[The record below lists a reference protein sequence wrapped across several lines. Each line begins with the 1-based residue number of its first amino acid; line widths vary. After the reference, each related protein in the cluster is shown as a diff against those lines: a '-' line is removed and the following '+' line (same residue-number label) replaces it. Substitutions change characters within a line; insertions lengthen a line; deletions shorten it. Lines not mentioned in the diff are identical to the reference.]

1 MFAVSASVIMLG
13 LALHTTRAFDPS
25 HGSQA
30 AIPNTGVLQLLWLG
44 HHSAP
49 VHEILEDVTHP
60 TDANL
65 RRAGVID
72 VCFAKTISDEE
83 HQLSVRSS
91 TGGLAG
97 QIDRGHDDSVVDIDH
112 LST

>member
-13 LALHTTRAFDPS
+13 LALHTTRAFDPF
-25 HGSQA
+25 HDSQA

-49 VHEILEDVTHP
+49 IHEVLEDVAHP

-65 RRAGVID
+65 RRAGMID
-72 VCFAKTISDEE
+72 VCFTKTISDEE
-83 HQLSVRSS
+83 YQLSVQSS
-91 TGGLAG
+91 TDSLSG
-97 QIDRGHDDSVVDIDH
+97 QIDSGRDDSVADIDH
-112 LST
+112 